1 MKRTII
7 IALIGLIALSSI
19 SIAVAE
25 RPVKVDAFVCPV
37 LGGNAGM
44 HGNSGALTYIGDGNP
59 PFYTR
64 VGPDVSVPIHA
75 TNRLPNGTAGQ
86 VHIGPHAAPGDKGYT
101 AIWSRGD

>member
-44 HGNSGALTYIGDGNP
+44 HGNSSVLTNISDGNP
-59 PFYTR
+59 PFYTV
-64 VGPDVSVPIHA
+64 VGPNVSVPKHA
-75 TNRLPNGTAGQ
+75 TNRLPNGNAGQ
-86 VHIGPHAAPGDKGYT
+86 VHIGPHAAPGDKNYT
-101 AIWSRGD
+101 AIWSKED